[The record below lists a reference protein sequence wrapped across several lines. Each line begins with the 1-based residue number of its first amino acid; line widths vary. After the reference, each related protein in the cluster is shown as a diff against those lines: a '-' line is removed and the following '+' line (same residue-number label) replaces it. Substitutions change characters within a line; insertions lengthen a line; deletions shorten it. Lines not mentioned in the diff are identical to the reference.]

1 MKPAAELRFTF
12 DNSYSSWLFGSLHLL
27 NRPVIQQD
35 YAQAA
40 ALPSGLSNFSICR
53 VEVGLNEQATNKVQS
68 QKSLS
73 KWKRDWVRGK
83 VSNFE
88 YLMFLNRQ
96 AGRSFKDLTQYPIFP
111 WIIQD
116 YTSSRLDLQN
126 PATFR
131 WVTFPPA
138 SSLLTP
144 CYWSL
149 DSHFVKCHLSLN
161 PGELFSSFTDQVM
174 HPREGCHFP
183 GSAARQKAGKG

>member
-1 MKPAAELRFTF
+1 MCSL
-12 DNSYSSWLFGSLHLL
+12 DNG
-27 NRPVIQQD
+27 
-35 YAQAA
+35 
-40 ALPSGLSNFSICR
+40 SICR
-53 VEVGLNEQATNKVQS
+53 VENSLCEQAIHKLES

-131 WVTFPPA
+131 
-138 SSLLTP
+138 
-144 CYWSL
+144 
-149 DSHFVKCHLSLN
+149 
-161 PGELFSSFTDQVM
+161 
-174 HPREGCHFP
+174 
-183 GSAARQKAGKG
+183 